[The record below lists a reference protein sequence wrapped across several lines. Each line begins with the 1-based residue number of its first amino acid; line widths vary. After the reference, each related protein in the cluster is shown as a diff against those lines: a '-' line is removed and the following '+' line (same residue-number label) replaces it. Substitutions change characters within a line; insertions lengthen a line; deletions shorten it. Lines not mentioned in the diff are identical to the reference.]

1 MWEARNGCGRVGFEV
16 ALAAWRERKGI
27 FSTTPAEAGVPLRC
41 LALDRTWRALGPH
54 GVWTPAFA
62 GVVLGDRQLTTELT
76 ILGWSIILLF
86 VHIALQSQMATSD
99 RGIGWNAGPRD
110 GTPAPLGRYA
120 GRAQRA
126 SANFRETWPVYIA
139 LALGLALTG
148 RSGGMAA
155 TGAWVWFLARVAYV
169 PLYLFGVRYVRSLA
183 YLVSMIGLVMMLI
196 RFL

>member
-1 MWEARNGCGRVGFEV
+1 M
-16 ALAAWRERKGI
+16 
-27 FSTTPAEAGVPLRC
+27 
-41 LALDRTWRALGPH
+41 
-54 GVWTPAFA
+54 
-62 GVVLGDRQLTTELT
+62 TTELT
-76 ILGWSIILLF
+76 ILGWSIILFF
-86 VHIALQSQMATSD
+86 VHLALQSQLATLD

-110 GTPAPLGRYA
+110 GTPAPLGPLA
-120 GRAQRA
+120 GRAERA
-126 SANFRETWPVYIA
+126 SANYRETWPVFIA

-183 YLVSMIGLVMMLI
+183 YLVSMAGLEMMLI

>member
-1 MWEARNGCGRVGFEV
+1 M
-16 ALAAWRERKGI
+16 
-27 FSTTPAEAGVPLRC
+27 
-41 LALDRTWRALGPH
+41 
-54 GVWTPAFA
+54 
-62 GVVLGDRQLTTELT
+62 TTELT
-76 ILGWSIILLF
+76 ILGWSIILFF
-86 VHIALQSQMATSD
+86 VHLTLQSQLATLD

-110 GTPAPLGRYA
+110 GTPAPLGPLA
-120 GRAQRA
+120 GRAERA
-126 SANFRETWPVYIA
+126 SANYRETWPVFIA

-183 YLVSMIGLVMMLI
+183 YLVSMAGLVMMLI